1 MFNILT
7 NSIFIEGKILWLIIE
22 IDLVIYA
29 KSEK

>member
-1 MFNILT
+1 MFNVLT